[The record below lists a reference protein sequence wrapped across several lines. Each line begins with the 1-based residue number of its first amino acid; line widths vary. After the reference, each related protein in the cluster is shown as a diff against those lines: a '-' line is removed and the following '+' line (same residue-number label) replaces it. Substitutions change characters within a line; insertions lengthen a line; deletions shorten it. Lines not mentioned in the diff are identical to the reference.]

1 MMQGT
6 VQINCE
12 VVCLVTIVES
22 EARNESSEDQIVMT
36 LVENFI

>member
-12 VVCLVTIVES
+12 VVYSIVES

>member
-1 MMQGT
+1 MIQGT

-12 VVCLVTIVES
+12 VVWLVTIVES